1 MVSIGTFL
9 HTRDNSGARLC
20 KCIKVLGNR
29 RQPGVARLGDRI
41 VVSVQRARY
50 DKKINKHDVLRG
62 VLSGSRRLTR
72 RTNGIFFSC
81 LDNHVIIIDKKNNP
95 VGTRIFGAVSH
106 ELRRKRFIKI
116 VSMASSVL

>member
-9 HTRDNSGARLC
+9 YTCDNSGARLC

-29 RQPGVARLGDRI
+29 RQPGFARLGDRI
-41 VVSVQRARY
+41 VVSVQRARS
-50 DKKINKHDVLRG
+50 DKKIRKHDVLRG

-72 RTNGIFFSC
+72 RPNGIFFSSF
-81 LDNHVIIIDKKNNP
+81 DNNVIIIDKKNNP

-116 VSMASSVL
+116 ISMASSII